1 MRLAYS
7 IGMAILLLA
16 QASATGQEQLQRT
29 DFRVFPVLSGEWEGI
44 FFRPGPN
51 EDMRE
56 IVFRPRARSIDTFT
70 YRGASPLTF
79 YREAGFSE
87 EGEMLYE
94 SVGRAEIV
102 AAEMLVF
109 FATNP
114 SPQNGSFEFKT
125 LSIDDSPSGLPA
137 DHVAFVNFTQI
148 PFACRFVDENL
159 IVRPGMNVPV
169 SVEER
174 LAEDILIGLAV
185 TNQHSSRVVLQN
197 QWRFHEG
204 NRHIILLLPPQRKG
218 SFRIRAYRITEF
230 IGENKRFKATEHDG
244 ES

>member
-7 IGMAILLLA
+7 MCMVILLLA
-16 QASATGQEQLQRT
+16 HAPATGQELLQRT

-56 IVFRPRARSIDTFT
+56 IVFRPRERSIDTYT
-70 YRGASPLTF
+70 YRGTAPLTF
-79 YREAGFSE
+79 YREAGLNE

-94 SVGRAEIV
+94 SVGRAKII
-102 AAEMLVF
+102 ATEMLVF
-109 FATNP
+109 FTTNP
-114 SPQNGSFEFKT
+114 SSQNGSFEFKT

-169 SVEER
+169 SVEGR
-174 LAEDILIGLAV
+174 LAEDVFIGLAV
-185 TNQHSSRVVLQN
+185 TNQQSSRIVLQN
-197 QWRFHEG
+197 QWQFHGG

-230 IGENKRFKATEHDG
+230 VGENKRFKATEHDG
-244 ES
+244 VS

>member
-1 MRLAYS
+1 MKLASS

-16 QASATGQEQLQRT
+16 HAPATGQERLQRT
-29 DFRVFPVLSGEWEGI
+29 NFRVFPILSGEWEGI
-44 FFRPGPN
+44 FFRPGPD

-56 IVFRPRARSIDTFT
+56 IVFRPRARSFDTYS

-79 YREAGFSE
+79 YREAGLSE

-94 SVGRAEIV
+94 SVGQAEII

-114 SPQNGSFEFKT
+114 SSQNGSFEFKT
-125 LSIDDSPSGLPA
+125 LSIDDSPSGLPS

-148 PFACRFVDENL
+148 PFACRFADENL

-174 LAEDILIGLAV
+174 LAENVFIGMAV
-185 TNQHSSRVVLQN
+185 TNQQSSRIVLQN

-230 IGENKRFKATEHDG
+230 VGENKRFKATEHDG